1 MAQAPAAETPATGR
15 AAGDAPAPGGARRRA
30 LAALCVTEIVSY
42 GVIYYAFPVLAT
54 QIAAGTGW
62 SRTAVTLAYSAGNLA
77 GALAGVPAGRLIQR
91 HGPRPVMTAGSVLGA
106 LAVAGIAAAPDYG
119 LFAAA
124 WVVAGIATAGL
135 YYPPAFAALTTW
147 YGPRRVAA
155 LTTLTLAAGF
165 ASTIFAPLTSALAGP
180 LGWRGTYLLL
190 AAVLAAV
197 TVPAHALFLRLPW
210 TPPPAGPG
218 QAGPARGADRNVLAS
233 RTFLLLV
240 TAATLCAFA
249 QYAALVNLVP
259 LLTGRG
265 MTPGLAAWALG
276 LGGAGQVAGRLCYR
290 RLANRLGTRGRTV
303 SGHRGGCHGHAPARA
318 AAWPG
323 RAARRGVG
331 ARGRGPRR
339 VHAHRGDPGDRSLG
353 RGPLRRRQR
362 RVQRAAHR
370 RRGDRPQHRCGH
382 RRRHRQLPRAVR
394 DPRGCRRRGRGA
406 RRSGAGPAAGRVM
419 RQAKPKG
426 IHPNGGGRL
435 SPVPLDARPR
445 PGPARQIT
453 PLLIVH

>member
-1 MAQAPAAETPATGR
+1 VAQAAAAETPAADP

-54 QIAAGTGW
+54 QITAATGW
-62 SRTAVTLAYSAGNLA
+62 SRTAVTLAYSAGSLA
-77 GALAGVPAGRLIQR
+77 GALAGIPAGRLIQR

-119 LFAAA
+119 LFVAA
-124 WVVAGIATAGL
+124 WLAAGIASAGL

-190 AAVLAAV
+190 AVVLAAV

-210 TPPPAGPG
+210 KPPPAGPG
-218 QAGPARGADRNVLAS
+218 QAGLARGADRSVLAS

-265 MTPGLAAWALG
+265 MSPGLAAWALG
-276 LGGAGQVAGRLCYR
+276 LGGAGQVAGRLCYA
-290 RLANRLGTRGRTV
+290 RLAHWLGTRGRTAAIIAAV
-303 SGHRGGCHGHAPARA
+303 AATTLLLGLLPGPAALLVAASVLAGAVRGVFTLTEATLVTDHWGPGRYAAVNGVFNAPLTAAGAIAPSIGAAVA
-318 AAWPG
+318 AAVGSYPALFVILAAAAAAGAALATAVPPPG
-323 RAARRGVG
+323 Q
-331 ARGRGPRR
+331 P
-339 VHAHRGDPGDRSLG
+339 
-353 RGPLRRRQR
+353 RGPLT
-362 RVQRAAHR
+362 
-370 RRGDRPQHRCGH
+370 
-382 RRRHRQLPRAVR
+382 
-394 DPRGCRRRGRGA
+394 
-406 RRSGAGPAAGRVM
+406 
-419 RQAKPKG
+419 
-426 IHPNGGGRL
+426 
-435 SPVPLDARPR
+435 R
-445 PGPARQIT
+445 PGCTGSSQ
-453 PLLIVH
+453 

>member
-1 MAQAPAAETPATGR
+1 MTQAPAAETPATGR
-15 AAGDAPAPGGARRRA
+15 AAGDAPALDSARRRA

-54 QIAAGTGW
+54 QITAATGW
-62 SRTAVTLAYSAGNLA
+62 SRTAVTLAYSAGSLA
-77 GALAGVPAGRLIQR
+77 GALAGVPVGRIIQR

-106 LAVAGIAAAPDYG
+106 LAVAGIAIAPDYG
-119 LFAAA
+119 WFAAA
-124 WVVAGIATAGL
+124 WLAAGIATAGL

-165 ASTIFAPLTSALAGP
+165 ASTIFAPLTSALASP

-197 TVPAHALFLRLPW
+197 TIPAHALFLRLPW
-210 TPPPAGPG
+210 TPPPASPG
-218 QAGPARGADRNVLAS
+218 HTARTRGTDRSVLAS

-240 TAATLCAFA
+240 TAATLCALA

-290 RLANRLGTRGRTV
+290 QLANRLGTRGRTV
-303 SGHRGGCHGHAPARA
+303 AII
-318 AAWPG
+318 
-323 RAARRGVG
+323 G
-331 ARGRGPRR
+331 AIAGTTLL
-339 VHAHRGDPGDRSLG
+339 LG
-353 RGPLRRRQR
+353 L
-362 RVQRAAHR
+362 
-370 RRGDRPQHRCGH
+370 
-382 RRRHRQLPRAVR
+382 LP
-394 DPRGCRRRGRGA
+394 
-406 RRSGAGPAAGRVM
+406 GPAALLIAASVLAGAVRGVFTLTEATLVTDHWGPDRYAAVNGVFNAPLTAASAIAPSIGAAIAATVGSYPALFAILAATAAAGAALAAAVPSPSSRPGRPTGP
-419 RQAKPKG
+419 AG
-426 IHPNGGGRL
+426 
-435 SPVPLDARPR
+435 ARAMQRER
-445 PGPARQIT
+445 PGPGI
-453 PLLIVH
+453 